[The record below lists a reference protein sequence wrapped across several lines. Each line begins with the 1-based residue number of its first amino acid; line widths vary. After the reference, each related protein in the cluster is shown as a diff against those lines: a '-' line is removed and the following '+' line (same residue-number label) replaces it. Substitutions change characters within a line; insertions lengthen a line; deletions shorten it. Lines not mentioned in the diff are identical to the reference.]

1 MSMYFF
7 FVLWKNMDM
16 ILHRGAD
23 VAFAP
28 LLKTNECHACQSTLA
43 LFLPAVSNDERL
55 HPRPWL
61 SHRSCSAPPPL
72 SICLPITHLSL
83 LLSVLARAWAHGQ
96 DLLKPSSAHPIPPS
110 SWLLHYFKLIYH
122 LALRQSVP
130 RIHFCPT
137 RPSGL
142 HVFSE
147 RSLFRVFT
155 CICPASPLVSM
166 PTFQITFVLN
176 YFCAPPQPTAL

>member
-1 MSMYFF
+1 M
-7 FVLWKNMDM
+7 
-16 ILHRGAD
+16 LHLLL
-23 VAFAP
+23 F
-28 LLKTNECHACQSTLA
+28 LKTNECHACKNPLA
-43 LFLPAVSNDERL
+43 SFLPADSNDERR
-55 HPRPWL
+55 HPLPWL
-61 SHRSCSAPPPL
+61 SHRSCSTPPPL

-83 LLSVLARAWAHGQ
+83 LLSVLAQAWAHGQ
-96 DLLKPSSAHPIPPS
+96 DLLKPSAAHPIPSLPP
-110 SWLLHYFKLIYH
+110 SWLLYYFKLIYH
-122 LALRQSVP
+122 LSLRRSVH
-130 RIHFCPT
+130 RSHFCRT

-147 RSLFRVFT
+147 RSPFRVFA

>member
-1 MSMYFF
+1 
-7 FVLWKNMDM
+7 MDM
-16 ILHRGAD
+16 RLHRGTD

-28 LLKTNECHACQSTLA
+28 LLKTNECHACKSTLA
-43 LFLPAVSNDERL
+43 LFLPAISNDERL

-61 SHRSCSAPPPL
+61 SHRSCSTPPPL
-72 SICLPITHLSL
+72 SICPPITHLSL
-83 LLSVLARAWAHGQ
+83 LLSVLAQAWAHGQ

-122 LALRQSVP
+122 LALRQSAPQDQV
-130 RIHFCPT
+130 
-137 RPSGL
+137 
-142 HVFSE
+142 VFMFSQ

>member
-1 MSMYFF
+1 
-7 FVLWKNMDM
+7 MDM
-16 ILHRGAD
+16 RLHGGAD

-28 LLKTNECHACQSTLA
+28 LLLKTNECHACKNTLA
-43 LFLPAVSNDERL
+43 LFLPAVPNDERR

-61 SHRSCSAPPPL
+61 SHRSCSTPPPL
-72 SICLPITHLSL
+72 SIRLPITHLSL
-83 LLSVLARAWAHGQ
+83 LLSVLAQAWAHGQ

-147 RSLFRVFT
+147 RDHCSECSRVFVL
-155 CICPASPLVSM
+155 PARSSPCRPFKLLLS
-166 PTFQITFVLN
+166 
-176 YFCAPPQPTAL
+176 